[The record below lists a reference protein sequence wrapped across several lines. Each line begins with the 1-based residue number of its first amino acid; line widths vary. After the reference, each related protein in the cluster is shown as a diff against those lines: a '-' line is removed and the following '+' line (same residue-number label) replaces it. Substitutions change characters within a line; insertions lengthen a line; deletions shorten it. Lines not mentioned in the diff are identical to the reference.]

1 MIFRNTTDIPDR
13 LIAIAVAHSLPEGV
27 VIDEIVIKNKMEN
40 HVTGQ
45 WGWYYPNARKIVLIV
60 PRSLDGYIGK
70 LKYTRLPISFNSRVE
85 FVIAV
90 MAHEIRHAWQ
100 YQKSIGREMTIREKE
115 VDAER
120 YERAKLYEWRAKLDQ
135 MEKAASS
142 SK

>member
-1 MIFRNTTDIPDR
+1 MIFRNTTDIPDK

-27 VIDEIVIKNKMEN
+27 VIEEIVIRNKMEN
-40 HVTGQ
+40 HVAGQ

-60 PRSLDGYIGK
+60 PRQLTGYISK
-70 LKYTRLPISFNSRVE
+70 LKYTRLPISFNSRFE

-115 VDAER
+115 VDAEK
-120 YERAKLYEWRAKLDQ
+120 YERQQLFSWRAKMDQ

>member
-1 MIFRNTTDIPDR
+1 MIFRNTTDIPDK

-27 VIDEIVIKNKMEN
+27 VIDEIVIKNKMED
-40 HVTGQ
+40 HVNGQ

-60 PRSLDGYIGK
+60 PRKLDGLITTM
-70 LKYTRLPISFNSRVE
+70 KYSRLSISFNSRVE

-100 YQKSIGREMTIREKE
+100 YQKSIGRQMTIREKE

-135 MEKAASS
+135 MERAASAGR
-142 SK
+142 